1 MYPEYDVMKMVL
13 CLCGLPPE
21 DHHPNLVMRKTSN
34 KPQVRDRG
42 SLRNYLS
49 QDNPKE
55 LGPLGVMW
63 YHG

>member
-1 MYPEYDVMKMVL
+1 MDLGDRVMKMVL

-21 DHHPNLVMRKTSN
+21 DHHPSLVMRKTSD
-34 KPQVRDRG
+34 KPQVRGRG

-49 QDNPKE
+49 QDSPME